1 MRHTPTALG
10 LIDPDGEA
18 YEWQRAQVQRLA
30 RSLGYELIWASETS
44 LLPVVDQVRASDVD
58 IVISPTQDRL
68 DALTLNAVMSLMSV
82 ECVSPRLTFARW
94 LDVNTGAVE

>member
-18 YEWQRAQVQRLA
+18 SEWQRAQVQRLA
-30 RSLGYELIWASETS
+30 RSLGYELVWASETS

-58 IVISPTQDRL
+58 IVIIPTPDRL
-68 DALTLNAVMSLMSV
+68 DALAPNAVMSLVSV

-94 LDVNTGAVE
+94 LNIPRGVAE